1 MKTIDW
7 VACERLIG
15 SLASKF
21 LQDGLE
27 LDDLKQEARLAVIES
42 HDSYAPDMGVSLN
55 TFIGRRIRDALRK
68 YVGANIDAFE
78 ISREWVAE
86 SIADGPDGAL
96 RARSKAECN
105 ALRDVVGPEKFRK
118 PRRVIETVRA
128 TVSLDDD
135 AGGNNEGNTDCMS
148 LHETIGTGP
157 EQELGMLAAEMTTK
171 VSTGLS
177 RKGQELAEIFRLR
190 SQGHTFKDIAK
201 SLGKETRAVE
211 LAFQRAQKKLNKK
224 RAA

>member
-1 MKTIDW
+1 MSQIDW

-21 LQDGLE
+21 VQDGLDLE
-27 LDDLKQEARLAVIES
+27 DLKQEARLAVLETH
-42 HDSYAPDMGVSLN
+42 HDYTPEMKVSLN

-68 YVGANIDAFE
+68 YAAANTDAFE
-78 ISREWVAE
+78 VSREWVAE

-96 RARSKAECN
+96 RADSKAECN
-105 ALRDVVGPEKFRK
+105 ALRDVVGADKFRK

-128 TVSLDDD
+128 TVSLDADT
-135 AGGNNEGNTDCMS
+135 GCNCEGDTASMS
-148 LHETIGTGP
+148 LHEQIGIGP
-157 EQELGMLAAEMTTK
+157 EQELGMLAAEMTKT
-171 VSTGLS
+171 VTSGLS
-177 RKGQELAEIFRLR
+177 RKGEELSEIFRLR
-190 SQGHTFKDIAK
+190 SEGHTFKDIAK
-201 SLGKETRAVE
+201 KLGKETRAVE